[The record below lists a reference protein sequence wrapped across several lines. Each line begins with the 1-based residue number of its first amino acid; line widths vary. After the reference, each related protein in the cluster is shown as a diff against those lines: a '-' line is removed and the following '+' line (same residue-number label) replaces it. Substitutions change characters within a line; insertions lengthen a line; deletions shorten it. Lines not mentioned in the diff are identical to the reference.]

1 MSEEATL
8 KRIGILTSGGDAP
21 GMNACIRAVVRAG
34 IYAGLEVYGIHR
46 GYYGLVNDDMELMNM
61 GSVSDIVQRGGTI
74 LYTARCPEFK
84 TREGLQKAYE
94 TIQRRGLEGLI
105 VIGGDGSFRGAT
117 ELTELFGIQTIGIP
131 GTIDNDLGY
140 TDYTLGF
147 DTAVNTVVNLINN
160 IRDTMTSHE
169 RVSTVEVMGRNCGDI
184 ALYAGVAGGAEV
196 IAIPEIPLYPE
207 QVVEKI
213 RQSRERGKKSNIIV
227 VAEGVKNFGEVIDA
241 IQNELGLSIRSTVIG
256 HIQRG
261 GAPSMQDRVLASKF
275 GFHAVELLQA
285 GKTKRVIGIREN
297 KIVDFDI
304 LEVQGMQRPVDA
316 YMYNLAK
323 ILAM

>member
-1 MSEEATL
+1 M
-8 KRIGILTSGGDAP
+8 KKIGVLTSGGDAP

-34 IYAGLEVYGIHR
+34 IHAGLEVYGVRR
-46 GYYGLVNDDMELMNM
+46 GYYGLVNDELELMNM
-61 GSVSDIVQRGGTI
+61 GSVSDIIQRGGTI

-84 TREGLQKAYE
+84 TREGMEKAYQ
-94 TIQRRGLEGLI
+94 TICKHELEGLI

-117 ELTELFGIQTIGIP
+117 ELTELYGIQTIGIP

-147 DTAVNTVVNLINN
+147 DTAVNTVVGLINN

-169 RVSTVEVMGRNCGDI
+169 RVSVVEVMGRNCGDL
-184 ALYAGVAGGAEV
+184 ALFAGVAGGAEV
-196 IAIPEIPLYPE
+196 IAIPEIPIYAE

-213 RQSRERGKKSNIIV
+213 RSSRARGKKSNIIV
-227 VAEGVKNFGEVIDA
+227 VAEGVKNFDSVREA
-241 IQNELGLSIRSTVIG
+241 IEQKLGLAIRTTVLG

-261 GAPSMQDRVLASKF
+261 GAPSMQDRILASKF
-275 GFHAVELLQA
+275 GYHAIELLEA
-285 GKTKRVIGIREN
+285 GKTKRVIGIRDN